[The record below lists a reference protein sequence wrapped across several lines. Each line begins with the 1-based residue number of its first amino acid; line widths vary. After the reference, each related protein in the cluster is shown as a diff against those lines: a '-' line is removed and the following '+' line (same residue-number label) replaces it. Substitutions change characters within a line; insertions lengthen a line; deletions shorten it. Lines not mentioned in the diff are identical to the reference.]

1 MAADILNHQPAAPST
16 ILRGTWLIDL
26 PPNSAIHVRRY
37 RLSSSDGSQA
47 ISASSSDD
55 PLERAWRGLNRGP
68 GGTVRDVLKGPCA
81 VLCSQNDVE
90 GIKDAQGRRVL
101 WCFDVK
107 DINDTED
114 SSDESLSSGDGLERE
129 DYHSKDS
136 KLEPRR

>member
-1 MAADILNHQPAAPST
+1 M
-16 ILRGTWLIDL
+16 
-26 PPNSAIHVRRY
+26 
-37 RLSSSDGSQA
+37 
-47 ISASSSDD
+47 
-55 PLERAWRGLNRGP
+55 
-68 GGTVRDVLKGPCA
+68 RDVLKGPCA